1 MSDPFATLGLE
12 PAFDLDLGVAEKRHR
27 DLSKTL
33 HPDRYA
39 GRGAAERRQA
49 LGKAIEVNE
58 AWRAL
63 RDPLRRAEALLEN
76 LGLAVEEGQEPKAD
90 PELLMDMME
99 RREELASAARTKDA
113 DKIRKLVRDVE
124 LKESVLLTTLSNA
137 FQRAISA
144 QNGTR
149 GDCRDDALRDTR
161 RGAILSALGELRY
174 YRRFLD
180 EAAAFEDEL

>member
-1 MSDPFATLGLE
+1 MSDPFSTLGLE
-12 PAFDLDLGVAEKRHR
+12 PAFDLDLGEAEKRHR
-27 DLSKTL
+27 DLSKAL

-58 AWRAL
+58 AWRTL
-63 RDPLRRAEALLEN
+63 KDPLRRAEALLEK

-99 RREELASAARTKDA
+99 RREELASAARVKDG
-113 DKIRKLVRDVE
+113 DKIKKLADDVE
-124 LKESVLLTTLSNA
+124 RKERVVLLRLGAA
-137 FQRAISA
+137 FQTAISA
-144 QNGTR
+144 ANGAR
-149 GDCRDDALRDTR
+149 EASRNG
-161 RGAILSALGELRY
+161 ILVALGELRY

-180 EAAAFEDEL
+180 EAAALEDEL

>member
-12 PAFDLDLGVAEKRHR
+12 PTFDLDLGEAEKRHR
-27 DLSKTL
+27 ELSKTL

-39 GRGAAERRQA
+39 GRGATERRQA
-49 LGKAIEVNE
+49 LGKAIEVND

-63 RDPLRRAEALLEN
+63 RDPLRRAEALLEK
-76 LGLAVEEGQEPKAD
+76 LGLAVEEGQGPKAE

-113 DKIRKLVRDVE
+113 DKLRKLAREVE
-124 LKESVLLTTLSNA
+124 LKESVLLAKLSDA

-144 QNGTR
+144 RNGAR
-149 GDCRDDALRDTR
+149 GGCRD
-161 RGAILSALGELRY
+161 AILSALGELRY
-174 YRRFLD
+174 YRRFLE

>member
-12 PAFDLDLGVAEKRHR
+12 PAFDLDLGEVEKRHR
-27 DLSKTL
+27 DLSKAL

-58 AWRAL
+58 AWRIV
-63 RDPLRRAEALLEN
+63 RDPLRRAEALLEK
-76 LGLAVEEGQEPKAD
+76 LGLAVEDGQEPKAD
-90 PELLMDMME
+90 PALLMDMLE

-113 DKIRKLVRDVE
+113 DKLRKLARGVE
-124 LKESVLLTTLSNA
+124 LAETALLGKLSAA

-144 QNGTR
+144 RNGTR
-149 GDCRDDALRDTR
+149 EASRGEGDE
-161 RGAILSALGELRY
+161 ILAVLGELRY

-180 EAAAFEDEL
+180 EAAALEDEL

>member
-12 PAFDLDLGVAEKRHR
+12 PTFDLDLGEAEKRHR

-58 AWRAL
+58 AWRTL
-63 RDPLRRAEALLEN
+63 RDPLRRAEALLEK

-90 PELLMDMME
+90 PELLMDMLE

-113 DKIRKLVRDVE
+113 DKIRKLARDVE
-124 LKESVLLTTLSNA
+124 LKESVLLAKLADA
-137 FQRAISA
+137 FRSAIA
-144 QNGTR
+144 PQNGAR
-149 GDCRDDALRDTR
+149 QGSRD
-161 RGAILSALGELRY
+161 AILSVLGELRY